1 MKNKSSLFSFRFLHI
16 THNQKTQHVLGILI
30 LRNKQHI
37 APAIVTAS
45 KQAKKNVIWMKFPE
59 FCVGCCCFCILCF
72 VLIYMMFILPLV
84 CLFHLPALH
93 LSHSLHISL
102 CVSAAL
108 LLFIFIRMYITLLFV
123 FYSVRCIWSDRIF
136 LWAELLFSIA
146 LLLLYMFSLDSMLQR
161 SFEVRKKK
169 HSMMMTYDHKHST
182 YPEKLSTLRESG
194 GFAPTDIEINKKKHP

>member
-72 VLIYMMFILPLV
+72 VLIYMMFILPSV

-136 LWAELLFSIA
+136 FMGRTFIFHRIVVVV
-146 LLLLYMFSLDSMLQR
+146 Y
-161 SFEVRKKK
+161 VR
-169 HSMMMTYDHKHST
+169 
-182 YPEKLSTLRESG
+182 P
-194 GFAPTDIEINKKKHP
+194 